1 MRASKQGTVGKTEKT
16 ALERH
21 SAGPRFERGPA
32 ECRSS
37 AVFSVF
43 PTVPCLEARIYRAA
57 CMRRRARPIV
67 TSVDVRIL
75 AAR

>member
-1 MRASKQGTVGKTEKT
+1 SN
-16 ALERH
+16 
-21 SAGPRFERGPA
+21 RGPA

-75 AAR
+75 AARDAPPGLAPAASDDAPDGSATGER